1 MNIIENNKTKSEMN
15 NSDNKFDK
23 NYDKIKN
30 KYTIKDVMYIGS
42 NICISLAKLFIMIF
56 QIIFITILS
65 FIYICIK
72 PVYILTEKILKKSIE
87 NVENI
92 IDTETTKLN
101 SIINKY
107 TKYY

>member
-1 MNIIENNKTKSEMN
+1 MNISENNKTKSEMN
-15 NSDNKFDK
+15 NSD
-23 NYDKIKN
+23 KIKI

-42 NICISLAKLFIMIF
+42 NICISLAKLFLMVF

-87 NVENI
+87 NVESI